1 LIDSQIQAVTPLP
14 HCLAAPT
21 AKFFA
26 GVTYEHKKLTEHVSV
41 FFKQD
46 PFELIL
52 LGNLIVQGNWD
63 CRHAYAKVKLLKL
76 FKHAHI
82 YIFIDINMY
91 AYTHII

>member
-82 YIFIDINMY
+82 YIY
-91 AYTHII
+91 L